1 MIYDELSRLRV
12 PFSARKVYQRIWYAW
27 YTARRVFEETPMSN
41 MFSLCFLFYQLPQQ
55 LAPENT
61 AMSFEK
67 AVEAGSLGL
76 EADVTIR

>member
-1 MIYDELSRLRV
+1 MRGREGICVCVQNRGFVQYVQPLL
-12 PFSARKVYQRIWYAW
+12 F
-27 YTARRVFEETPMSN
+27 VF
-41 MFSLCFLFYQLPQQ
+41 QLPQQ